1 MSLGPRMP
9 SSPGQCSSPS
19 TRDPNGYSGAS
30 DVTVP
35 AQTGPGALEGEGASP
50 QFPSPL
56 VGSRPAP
63 SRRVLG
69 NPLPPTS
76 NHGPQKTHDSR
87 SQHPAR
93 LTQFWFYPQSYN
105 HNLYIYIYLYLYT
118 FKLHSHVQNRCIA
131 ETTALLGVSQCR
143 TNEVRSRWQ
152 LRPLQSQA
160 ETWLT
165 WDETHY
171 ALSPRAGA
179 AATGVGGHSEGLGP
193 HVELRAAT
201 PALTGVRPGSS
212 GGLFQVRR
220 SAPGPRNLGPAA
232 QKEGV

>member
-1 MSLGPRMP
+1 MP

-35 AQTGPGALEGEGASP
+35 AQTGPGSLEGEGTSP

-56 VGSRPAP
+56 VGSRAAP

-76 NHGPQKTHDSR
+76 NHGPRKTHDSR

-105 HNLYIYIYLYLYT
+105 HNLYIYIYICIYIPLNYT
-118 FKLHSHVQNRCIA
+118 VMYK
-131 ETTALLGVSQCR
+131 TGALLRPQHFSECHNVGLMKSGAGG
-143 TNEVRSRWQ
+143 SRG
-152 LRPLQSQA
+152 PLQSQA

-193 HVELRAAT
+193 HAELRA
-201 PALTGVRPGSS
+201 RH
-212 GGLFQVRR
+212 QR
-220 SAPGPRNLGPAA
+220 
-232 QKEGV
+232 